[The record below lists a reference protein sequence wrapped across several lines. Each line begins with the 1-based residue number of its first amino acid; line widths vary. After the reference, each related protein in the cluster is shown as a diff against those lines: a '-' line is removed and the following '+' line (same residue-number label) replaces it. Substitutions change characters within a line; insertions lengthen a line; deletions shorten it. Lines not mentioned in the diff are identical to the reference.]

1 MISHEAALQMTIE
14 GLIVQ
19 INKERAE
26 TTARIAALEVRVA
39 ELEQVSD
46 DDRTTQLERNER
58 E

>member
-26 TTARIAALEVRVA
+26 TTARIAVLESRVT
-39 ELEQVSD
+39 ELEQVAANE
-46 DDRTTQLERNER
+46 RTLRLERNEKG
-58 E
+58 